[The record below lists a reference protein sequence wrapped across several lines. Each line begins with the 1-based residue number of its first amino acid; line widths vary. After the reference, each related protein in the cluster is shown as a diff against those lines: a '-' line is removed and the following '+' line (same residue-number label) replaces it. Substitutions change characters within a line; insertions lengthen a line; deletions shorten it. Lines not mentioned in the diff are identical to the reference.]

1 MKILIFS
8 DSHLSLNN
16 IIKMVELENPDIVLC
31 GGDHSKDAEEL
42 SYLITGPKFYIVRG
56 NCDFYDS
63 RNDDIL
69 IRWGGEEFIMILK
82 VSSENGLKIALEN
95 LRKTI
100 ENSKINNLPQIT
112 CSFGGTLYKNNELI
126 TDTIKRADESLY
138 VAKNQGKNRI
148 IIK

>member
-1 MKILIFS
+1 MYFGLAMIDIDNFKKINDTYGHDVGDKILINLVS
-8 DSHLSLNN
+8 
-16 IIKMVELENPDIVLC
+16 IIEN
-31 GGDHSKDAEEL
+31 S
-42 SYLITGPKFYIVRG
+42 
-56 NCDFYDS
+56 S

-112 CSFGGTLYKNNELI
+112 CSFGGTLYKDNELI